1 MFEGYYPNAGIYTIL
16 NYLTDGEGAAYFY
29 NSDGRRNKGK
39 VENYYYLPDC
49 SEKDT
54 DSINRGGMIQ
64 PIGCHFLTEDDE
76 KVWNDNWI
84 NSSFNVCTRNGM
96 GRGKLCSG

>member
-1 MFEGYYPNAGIYTIL
+1 MERGQPISIIRMEEGIREKL
-16 NYLTDGEGAAYFY
+16 
-29 NSDGRRNKGK
+29 
-39 VENYYYLPDC
+39 ENYYYLPDC